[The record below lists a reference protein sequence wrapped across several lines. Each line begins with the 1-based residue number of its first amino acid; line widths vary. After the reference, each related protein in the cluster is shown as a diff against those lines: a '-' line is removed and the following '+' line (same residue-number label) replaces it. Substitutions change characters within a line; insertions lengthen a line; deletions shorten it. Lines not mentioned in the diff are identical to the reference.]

1 MLFAREIAE
10 SELESNQDRS
20 FQEAFSRS
28 FRSSDFV
35 LELRVPGAGRPRA
48 QLRVGSRRT
57 QYEMDAL
64 KLREELWADVFAQ
77 VTGRQ
82 GQLVLCRYV
91 LEQKRMQLTRAAYCA
106 IGLPSWVDILVRRT
120 S

>member
-1 MLFAREIAE
+1 VAAPLSWNHDMLFAREIAE

-20 FQEAFSRS
+20 FQEAFARS

-35 LELRVPGAGRPRA
+35 LELRVPGAERPRA

-77 VTGRQ
+77 VTG
-82 GQLVLCRYV
+82 G
-91 LEQKRMQLTRAAYCA
+91 
-106 IGLPSWVDILVRRT
+106 
-120 S
+120 